1 MRLIISGWHGQIAR
15 ALADEALSSPD
26 VQAFAI
32 GRPALDVR
40 DPRSIERAFADVN
53 PNLVINTAAYTAV
66 DKAETESDLA
76 FLLNRDGA
84 RRFAE
89 AAARRNVPIIHLS
102 THYVFDGLKSTPYL
116 ETDEARPNTVY
127 GQSKLE
133 GEEAVRQANP
143 QHIIVRTGWVYS
155 AHGRNFFTRVLDLA
169 SKSEG
174 PLDIVGDQRG
184 NPTYAPHLAKLLL
197 ALARHLLAGTP
208 RDRVWGSYHVAGSG
222 TATWYELAQEISANM
237 ESVGRPKIQVRPIT
251 TAQYTTVTKRPPN
264 CTLNDNKFDA
274 TFSLRLPVWHQG
286 VQAAVNVWN
295 RATER

>member
-15 ALADEALSSPD
+15 ALADVALSSPD

-66 DKAETESDLA
+66 DKAETEPDLA

-116 ETDEARPNTVY
+116 ETDDARPNTVY
-127 GQSKLE
+127 GRSKLM
-133 GEEAVRQANP
+133 GEEAVRQANH

-169 SKSEG
+169 SKIDG

-197 ALARHLLAGTP
+197 ALARRLLAGTP
-208 RDRVWGSYHVAGSG
+208 GDRVWGSYHVAGAGSRDVVR
-222 TATWYELAQEISANM
+222 TCPRDQCNTSRVWETED
-237 ESVGRPKIQVRPIT
+237 QVRPIS
-251 TAQYTTVTKRPPN
+251 TAQYPTVTRRPPN
-264 CTLNDNKFDA
+264 CMLDYTKFES
-274 TFSLRLPVWHQG
+274 TFSLRLPAWRDG
-286 VQAAVNVWN
+286 VRESVDRRNN
-295 RATER
+295 ATQQ